1 MTDQATQAT
10 SDRTAQ
16 TTADSNNA
24 DTQLSTADIASG
36 NADQQSGSTTETQQS
51 TNESEP
57 LFPQDR
63 LKDYRQRWT
72 EIQASFVDDP
82 RGAAQQAD
90 NLVATVIKDMAQIF
104 AQERETLEGQW
115 TAGEDVSTED
125 LRVALTRY
133 RSFFD
138 RLLSV

>member
-1 MTDQATQAT
+1 MTDQATQ
-10 SDRTAQ
+10 
-16 TTADSNNA
+16 TTADQTADTA

-36 NADQQSGSTTETQQS
+36 NTGGQSHNVTETQQS
-51 TNESEP
+51 TSESEP

-63 LKDYRQRWT
+63 LNDYRQRWT

-82 RGAAQQAD
+82 RGATQQAD
-90 NLVATVIKDMAQIF
+90 NLVATVIKDLAQVF

-115 TAGEDVSTED
+115 TRGEDVSTED

>member
-1 MTDQATQAT
+1 MTDQATQ
-10 SDRTAQ
+10 
-16 TTADSNNA
+16 TTADQTADNA

-36 NADQQSGSTTETQQS
+36 NTGGQSHNVTETQQS
-51 TNESEP
+51 TSESEP

-63 LKDYRQRWT
+63 LNDYRQRWT

-82 RGAAQQAD
+82 RGATQQAD
-90 NLVATVIKDMAQIF
+90 NLVATVIKDLAQVF

-115 TAGEDVSTED
+115 TRGEDVSTED